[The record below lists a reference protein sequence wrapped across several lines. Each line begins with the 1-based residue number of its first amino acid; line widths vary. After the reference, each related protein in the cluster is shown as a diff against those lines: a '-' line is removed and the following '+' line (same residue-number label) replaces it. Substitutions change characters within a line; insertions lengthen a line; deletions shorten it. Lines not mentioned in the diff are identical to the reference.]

1 MVTTYFKQLIAQKLF
16 CVSGSNTLPSK
27 VWLGLSTSTPTASGT
42 ATEPASGRGYARL
55 DLSSKLSYNS
65 TNAYVYNNTV
75 LQFGEAT
82 NSWGTVTHYTI
93 YDAQT
98 GGHLLAY
105 GALTASKNIVVGDI
119 PRVAQNALQISITD
133 S

>member
-1 MVTTYFKQLIAQKLF
+1 MVTTYFKQLLAQKMF
-16 CVSGSNTLPSK
+16 CVSGSYSLPSK
-27 VWLGLSTSTPTASGT
+27 VWLGLSTSTPTAAGG

-55 DLSSKLSYNS
+55 DLSNKLSYDG
-65 TNAYVYNNTV
+65 TNAYIYNNTV

-98 GGHLLAY
+98 SGHLLAY
-105 GALTASKNIVVGDI
+105 GQLTSSKSIVVGDI

-133 S
+133 R